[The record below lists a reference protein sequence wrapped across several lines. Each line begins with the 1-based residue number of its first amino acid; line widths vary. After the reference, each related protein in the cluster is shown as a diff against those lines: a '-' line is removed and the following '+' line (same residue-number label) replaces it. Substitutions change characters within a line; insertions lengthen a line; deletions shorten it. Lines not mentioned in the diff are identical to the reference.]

1 MFVGNSQTKID
12 SKGRVLISKKYID
25 KIRLEENEVV
35 FILHRGFHKHCL
47 FLYTAKSWSK
57 HLKPL
62 LKTLRANDAT
72 KQNALRNYLAA
83 AEEIRPDNSN
93 RLTLRKDLLES
104 AGLEKDVILAGVDN
118 RLELWD
124 KARYESAVPTTDV
137 HSLDSDFD
145 TLMDRGG
152 ERSRESK

>member
-25 KIRLEENEVV
+25 KIREEEKEVV

-47 FLYTAKSWSK
+47 FLYTATTWTR

-62 LKTLRANDAT
+62 LKILRANDAT

-83 AEEIRPDNSN
+83 AEEIRPDTSN
-93 RLTLRKDLLES
+93 RLTLRKDLLQS
-104 AGLEKDVILAGVDN
+104 AGLEKDVVLAGVFD

-124 KARYESAVPTTDV
+124 KTRYDNAVPATDV
-137 HSLDSDFD
+137 HSLDNDYD